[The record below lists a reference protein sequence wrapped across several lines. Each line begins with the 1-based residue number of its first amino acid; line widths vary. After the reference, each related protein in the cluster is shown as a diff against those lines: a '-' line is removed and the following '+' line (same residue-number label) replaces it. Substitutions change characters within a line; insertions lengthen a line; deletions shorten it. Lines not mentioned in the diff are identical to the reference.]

1 MHVIPTLA
9 SRKQFFFDPERRER
23 TRRALGLQD
32 RYVVIYSGNLRGHWQ
47 VPEKLVEA
55 FLAIRRVRP
64 TARFLVLTQE
74 TDRRYIEPHLERGGV
89 AAADVRML
97 SCPHAQVADHL
108 CAADVGLLLRER
120 HPVNEVAAPGK
131 FAEYVLSGLPI
142 IMTEGIGDFSEAM
155 RATELACVLPDL
167 ADAGDW
173 RERVQGFCTR
183 DFTLGQR
190 ADFSRWAAERF
201 AVEERA
207 PELAALYRS
216 V

>member
-1 MHVIPTLA
+1 MHVIPTFA
-9 SRKQFFFDPERRER
+9 SRKQFFFDPERRKG
-23 TRRALGLQD
+23 TRQALGLQA
-32 RYVVIYSGNLRGHWQ
+32 RYVVISSVSLRGHWQ

-55 FLAIRRVRP
+55 FLTIRQVRP
-64 TARFLVLTQE
+64 TARFLVLTQG
-74 TDRRYIEPHLERGGV
+74 TDRRYIEPHLERAGV
-89 AAADVRML
+89 AADDVRLL
-97 SCPHAQVADHL
+97 SCPHTQVVDHL

-120 HPVNEVAAPGK
+120 HPVNEVAAPGT

-155 RATELACVLPDL
+155 RDAEFACVLPDL

-173 RERVQGFCTR
+173 RERVQGFCAR
-183 DFTLGQR
+183 DFTPGQR